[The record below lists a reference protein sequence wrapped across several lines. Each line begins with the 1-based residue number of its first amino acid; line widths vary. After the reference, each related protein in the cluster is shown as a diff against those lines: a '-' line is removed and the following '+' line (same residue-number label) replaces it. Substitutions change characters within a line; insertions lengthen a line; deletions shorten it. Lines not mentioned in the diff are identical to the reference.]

1 MHILHSQGRM
11 SEKDWNDPE
20 CTVWFLTEYLQYF
33 LDFQFIIFEISLIS
47 YVPWTITDSSEV
59 ISFYHV
65 LYCSFLCSY
74 FSKFPKFRFSK
85 KACISRILWIYEFM
99 YFYLH
104 LNAMFWRMEDHYM
117 GSLYLLKP
125 EMGSYTLRLLLSS
138 IFLY

>member
-1 MHILHSQGRM
+1 M

-74 FSKFPKFRFSK
+74 IFPNFQNFVSQK
-85 KACISRILWIYEFM
+85 KLAFLEFFEFM
-99 YFYLH
+99 NLCTFT
-104 LNAMFWRMEDHYM
+104 F
-117 GSLYLLKP
+117 
-125 EMGSYTLRLLLSS
+125 
-138 IFLY
+138 I